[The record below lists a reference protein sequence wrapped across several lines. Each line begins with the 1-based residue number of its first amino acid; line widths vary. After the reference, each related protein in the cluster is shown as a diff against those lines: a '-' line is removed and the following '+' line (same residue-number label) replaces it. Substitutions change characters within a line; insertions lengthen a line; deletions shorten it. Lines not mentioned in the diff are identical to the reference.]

1 MADDAAV
8 QPAAAAAAVAV
19 AAEAEEE
26 GAKKVC
32 LVTGA
37 SSGIGRATAIL
48 FAEAG
53 YRVIAASRDTEALNE
68 VCQIIGDAGGDAEA
82 VALDLTS
89 NESCRNAA
97 DFAVRTFGRIDC
109 LVNSG
114 GVIRGGAADAIDVD
128 NFDFNMSV
136 NTRGAFCIMAACI
149 PHLKKTK
156 GNVVHVSCRLDS
168 SKRTCVSHRRGKLA
182 HFPHLL
188 RGVCVCVCQVSSVTG
203 QQSFGGCL
211 SYCCSKAAVDMMVK
225 CAAVDL
231 APHGVRVNSVNPGV
245 IVTNLHRR
253 GGMDPES
260 YAKFLE
266 HSKVTHPIGFVV
278 QCECMYVCVYVCVY
292 VQYVCMLHLH
302 WLV

>member
-188 RGVCVCVCQVSSVTG
+188 RGVCVCVSGVERDRTAKFRWVPELLLFQGGRGHDGEVCGGGLGPARRASQLGQPWRDCHQLAPTRRHGSGVLRQVSRALEG
-203 QQSFGGCL
+203 H
-211 SYCCSKAAVDMMVK
+211 
-225 CAAVDL
+225 
-231 APHGVRVNSVNPGV
+231 APNWVRS
-245 IVTNLHRR
+245 T
-253 GGMDPES
+253 M
-260 YAKFLE
+260 
-266 HSKVTHPIGFVV
+266 
-278 QCECMYVCVYVCVY
+278 
-292 VQYVCMLHLH
+292 
-302 WLV
+302 